1 MTTQTPFNPY
11 FKKVFVIFDF
21 LDRVFSVSEAL
32 KLKLSEVLPIFI
44 VV

>member
-1 MTTQTPFNPY
+1 MTPQTPFNPH
-11 FKKVFVIFDF
+11 FKKVFAIFDF

>member
-1 MTTQTPFNPY
+1 MNTKIPVNPH
-11 FKKVFVIFDF
+11 FKKVFAIFDF
-21 LDRVFSVSEAL
+21 LDGVFSISEAL

>member
-1 MTTQTPFNPY
+1 MTTKTPFNPH
-11 FKKVFVIFDF
+11 FKKVFAIFDF
-21 LDRVFSVSEAL
+21 LDGVFPISEAL